1 MCDRAPRMRFGAGR
15 YFDERYRNQYA
26 LLMAMAW
33 AQGLLAAMPGLR
45 MFAPSRS

>member
-1 MCDRAPRMRFGAGR
+1 MRFGAGR